1 LSVAKQKSSDNN
13 ADLVKLF
20 DNLFY
25 NTVNF
30 QMKM

>member
-1 LSVAKQKSSDNN
+1 VLQKQKSSDNN